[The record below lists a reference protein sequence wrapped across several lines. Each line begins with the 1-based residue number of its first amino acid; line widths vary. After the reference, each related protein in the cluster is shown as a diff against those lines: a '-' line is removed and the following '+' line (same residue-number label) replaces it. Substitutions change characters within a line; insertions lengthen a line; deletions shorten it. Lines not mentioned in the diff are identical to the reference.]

1 MKFGIWKFF
10 VNKEPRHLS
19 GFNRII
25 MNANVET
32 QKSMVLEIY
41 VLTGQFAYFLLFYSF
56 RSTQKN
62 LFDSVKKVFA
72 DKKNKL

>member
-1 MKFGIWKFF
+1 
-10 VNKEPRHLS
+10 
-19 GFNRII
+19 

-41 VLTGQFAYFLLFYSF
+41 VLTGKFAYFLLFYSF

-72 DKKNKL
+72 DEKNKL